1 MRSRAY
7 DKNEVVH
14 LTPWKGA
21 LLPSCCVEA
30 EADETQ
36 AMPILSPMFLPA
48 DVPLTCVKCI
58 AIETQLRESE
68 EAEDEE

>member
-21 LLPSCCVEA
+21 TIPSCCVDGVN
-30 EADETQ
+30 DEVLF
-36 AMPILSPMFLPA
+36 LSPMFLPN

-58 AIETQLRESE
+58 AIEVRLKQEAE
-68 EAEDEE
+68 AEAEDDE